1 MPQING
7 QEVGATG
14 FGLMGKN
21 LERTSIAHLSSFV
34 SQTLTKSQT
43 HLGFTWREDPI
54 PNEQAFEALRA
65 ALRKGMNFWN
75 GGEFYG
81 TPECNSMTLLDA
93 YFAKYPEDAD
103 KVVLSIKGA
112 VNPAR
117 HAPDGSPEEVR
128 RSIDTVL
135 KQLNGRKKL
144 DIFECARRDPK
155 VPLEVTFRTM
165 QEYID
170 KGLLG
175 GISLSE
181 VAAST
186 IHEAVKH
193 AKIVAVEV
201 ELSIFSPDVLTN
213 GVAAACAQYNI
224 PLIAYSPVGRGVR
237 QISQTHLKANT
248 NLPPRMIDAGRE
260 DAIPSGHP
268 PVPTAVPTLPPREL
282 RPQPRA
288 GHQGESASRKEGVYA
303 GAAGHLVDALP
314 LAAAGHADH
323 HPDPGNDAAGARRGE
338 RGRGRPDGRRDER
351 DRRDP
356 GQVRGQGG
364 ALLVGRSYEHIKVP

>member
-7 QEVGATG
+7 QEVGHTG
-14 FGLMGKN
+14 FGLMG
-21 LERTSIAHLSSFV
+21 
-34 SQTLTKSQT
+34 
-43 HLGFTWREDPI
+43 FTWRDNP
-54 PNEQAFEALRA
+54 PPQEQAFEAMRA
-65 ALRKGMNFWN
+65 ALKNGMNFWN

-81 TPECNSMTLLDA
+81 TPEYNSMTLLER

-112 VNPAR
+112 VGP
-117 HAPDGSPEEVR
+117 HGVAPDGSPEGIR
-128 RSIDTVL
+128 RSIDSVL

-155 VPLEVTFRTM
+155 VPMEVTFRAM

-201 ELSIFSPDVLTN
+201 ELSLFSPDVLTN

-224 PLIAYSPVGRGVR
+224 PLVAYSPIGRGILAGQFKSQADVPPFLQR
-237 QISQTHLKANT
+237 FPRFAPENFPNNLELFNKVKALAEKKGCTPAQLAISWTRCLSRRPGMPLIIPIPGATTAARVEENAQHVELTDAEMDEIDQILAKFEVKGERY
-248 NLPPRMIDAGRE
+248 PDY
-260 DAIPSGHP
+260 
-268 PVPTAVPTLPPREL
+268 VPTNT
-282 RPQPRA
+282 
-288 GHQGESASRKEGVYA
+288 
-303 GAAGHLVDALP
+303 
-314 LAAAGHADH
+314 
-323 HPDPGNDAAGARRGE
+323 
-338 RGRGRPDGRRDER
+338 
-351 DRRDP
+351 
-356 GQVRGQGG
+356 
-364 ALLVGRSYEHIKVP
+364 